1 VYARST
7 TIMGPSDSIDSGVT
21 MFRDDVMPSVMHMD
35 GCIGAS
41 LMVDRD
47 SGRSIATTAWES
59 QDAMRAS
66 AEQVKPLRER
76 TTDSM
81 GGTSQVEEWEIG
93 ALHREHPTGSGACT
107 RVTWMEMESGSV
119 DRALEV
125 FRSDTLP
132 ALDEIDGFCSAS
144 LMMDRTTG
152 RVVITASYR
161 DRPAL
166 ESSRERA
173 MDLRDT
179 GADDIGARISDV
191 REFEL
196 AVANLR
202 VPETV

>member
-1 VYARST
+1 MYARST
-7 TIMGPSDSIDSGVT
+7 TITGSADSIDSGAA
-21 MFRDDVMPSVMHMD
+21 MFRDEVMPAVMRMD

-41 LMVDRD
+41 LMVDRE

-59 QDAMRAS
+59 MDAMRAS

-76 TTDSM
+76 TAEHM
-81 GGTSQVEEWEIG
+81 GGTTQVEEWEIG

-107 RVTWMEMESGSV
+107 RVTWMQLESGSM
-119 DRALEV
+119 DRALDV

-161 DRPAL
+161 DRQAL
-166 ESSRERA
+166 ENSRERA
-173 MDLRDT
+173 MQLRDT
-179 GADDIGARISDV
+179 GADDIGAGITEVS
-191 REFEL
+191 EFEL
-196 AVANLR
+196 VVANLR